1 MPARWRR
8 GKRRPAGPSPGAQL
22 SAPLADT
29 RNIRRPSRL
38 GSPPDGRLFLNRR
51 PHRTG
56 RNITAILLEAGVV
69 TDEQVER
76 GVLRQRETG
85 LRIGET
91 LVESGAV
98 TEEDVGWALS
108 RQLGLTLVDIDP
120 ASLDSDLVHSFKE
133 SLLRRSDAVPLL
145 REDDGVSFAVA
156 DPTDHEMLDRLEEA
170 AGAPVGLCVGTP
182 SAIRRALDAIFGSAH
197 APQPS
202 HAVAHHAGGGHVAG
216 ATATATP
223 EGKYDVVWERSGAT
237 FVAFHLASALK
248 LGASELHFAARD
260 GQLFVSYRQ
269 GEALLPIATEPV
281 QVLDALVARLESLGG
296 PVLGDRL
303 HAAGAIECPL
313 PTGDLL
319 VEVSLLRAEDGVHVA
334 LKPRPMAS
342 TVPSLEALG
351 FEASEAAELRA
362 LVESRAGLVLVCGP
376 RGSGC
381 SFALAALHDAA
392 GPAHARTIAF
402 EPAAIVPLPGAA
414 RIHVPVDA
422 ARAGWQEIVTGQAA
436 DIVILDGL
444 VDGPAVSAVLSPAGS
459 RRLMLVRS
467 DWMDSFALLEHL
479 MAQPQGRVILVSRL
493 LAVVQ
498 MRRVAEGQAPLVEA
512 LFLGP
517 SLREA
522 ITTGAAR
529 NRMLEVAHATGFR
542 SLAERARA
550 RVAKGTLTERDA
562 LRALS

>member
-1 MPARWRR
+1 VQKECGERDGNHDAIPPQASV
-8 GKRRPAGPSPGAQL
+8 PH
-22 SAPLADT
+22 ADT
-29 RNIRRPSRL
+29 PVIRRPLRL
-38 GSPPDGRLFLNRR
+38 GSPPDGRQFLNRR
-51 PHRTG
+51 PQRTG

-69 TDEQVER
+69 TDEQVEQ

-120 ASLDSDLVHSFKE
+120 TSLDADLIHSFKE

-170 AGAPVGLCVGTP
+170 AGGPIGLCVGTP
-182 SAIRRALDAIFGSAH
+182 TAIRRALDVMFGNAAAAH
-197 APQPS
+197 AGP
-202 HAVAHHAGGGHVAG
+202 AGHAG
-216 ATATATP
+216 TAP
-223 EGKYDVVWERSGAT
+223 EGRYDVVWERSGAT

-248 LGASELHFAARD
+248 MGAGELHFAAQD
-260 GQLFVSYRQ
+260 GQLFVSYRKD
-269 GEALLPIATEPV
+269 EKLLPIATEPA
-281 QVLDALVARLESLGG
+281 QVLEALIARLESLGG

-303 HAAGAIECPL
+303 HAFGAVQCPL
-313 PTGDLL
+313 PTGDVL
-319 VEVSLLRAEDGVHVA
+319 VEISLLKALDGVHVA
-334 LKPRPMAS
+334 LRPRPMALQ
-342 TVPSLEALG
+342 VPGLEALG
-351 FEASEAAELRA
+351 FEATEAAELRG
-362 LVESRAGLVLVCGP
+362 LVSNRAGLVLVCGP
-376 RGSGC
+376 RGAGC
-381 SFALAALHDAA
+381 SSALAALLAAAEPADA
-392 GPAHARTIAF
+392 RVIAF
-402 EPAAIVPLPGAA
+402 EPAAIVPLPGAS
-414 RIHVPVDA
+414 RVHVAPEA
-422 ARAGWQEIVTGQAA
+422 ARAQWQEIVTGQAA

-444 VDGPAVSAVLSPAGS
+444 VDGPAVQAVLSPAAS
-459 RRLMLVRS
+459 RRLVLVRS

-479 MAQPQGRVILVSRL
+479 MGQPQGRSILVSRL

-498 MRRVAEGQAPLVEA
+498 MRRVSEGVSPLVET

-522 ITTGAAR
+522 IVSGAAR
-529 NRMLEVAHATGFR
+529 GRLVEVANATGFK

-550 RVAKGTLTERDA
+550 RVAKGTLPERDA
-562 LRALS
+562 QRALS